1 MQFMILKINRF
12 APFFVHVMFICVLHE
27 FLYKLQVN
35 EKKNQKRISKIKKNM
50 N

>member
-12 APFFVHVMFICVLHE
+12 APFFVHVTFICVLHE

-35 EKKNQKRISKIKKNM
+35 EKKKIKNVFLK
-50 N
+50 